1 MIWGWDC
8 NDLGMGLQSFGVGLQ
23 SFGDGIAVIW
33 GWDGN
38 HLGMLLHLLGWRDA
52 RAIWGMHWQPKGCSC
67 TLVRRWHFGDAVM
80 PQQPPLIPSTHGW
93 PQAEAAPA
101 AGPADNAGAQVLGP
115 IPSAEP
121 QAGQGMN

>member
-1 MIWGWDC
+1 M
-8 NDLGMGLQSFGVGLQ
+8 Q
-23 SFGDGIAVIW
+23 
-33 GWDGN
+33 
-38 HLGMLLHLLGWRDA
+38 LHPGEAMALW
-52 RAIWGMHWQPKGCSC
+52 GCS
-67 TLVRRWHFGDAVM
+67 DAKA
-80 PQQPPLIPSTHGW
+80 PPPLIPSTHGW